1 MATKKGLTGKQKAAL
16 LLISLGPDVS
26 AEIYKHLTEDEIE
39 KLTLEISTIKNV
51 SSDKKDEIMEE
62 FYNLVMAQDYISQGG
77 IGYAKMILEKAL
89 GPEQA
94 NLIINRLTS
103 SLQVKPFDFA
113 RKADPNQILNFIQ
126 NEHPQTIALILS
138 YLESNQAAQIL
149 SNLPEEMQADVAR
162 RIALMDSTSPDVI
175 YKVEQILE
183 QKLSATVTT
192 DYTQTGG
199 IEAVVDVLNGVD
211 RATERTILE
220 ELAYK
225 DPELAEEIKKR
236 MFVFED
242 IVTLDNRAI
251 QLVIRDCDNEDLILA
266 LKVAS
271 EEVKEVI
278 FKNMSTRMR
287 ETFQEELEV
296 MGPVR
301 LRDVEE
307 AQGRIVGVIRRLEE
321 SGEIIIARGGGDDIF
336 CSPEVVSQFKKNNI
350 AGIDF
355 GVVNQKDGTARD
367 DVYQMIFTEKLC
379 REALYFP
386 RGFVH
391 PCCRICG
398 EELTHLNMP
407 TTLWY
412 MMGVIEEK
420 VPKNI
425 DAFMTED
432 KFREYG
438 QQVFIV
444 SQKVRSVI
452 KNMNERNIDFIPLKT
467 I

>member
-1 MATKKGLTGKQKAAL
+1 
-16 LLISLGPDVS
+16 
-26 AEIYKHLTEDEIE
+26 
-39 KLTLEISTIKNV
+39 
-51 SSDKKDEIMEE
+51 
-62 FYNLVMAQDYISQGG
+62 
-77 IGYAKMILEKAL
+77 
-89 GPEQA
+89 
-94 NLIINRLTS
+94 
-103 SLQVKPFDFA
+103 
-113 RKADPNQILNFIQ
+113 
-126 NEHPQTIALILS
+126 
-138 YLESNQAAQIL
+138 
-149 SNLPEEMQADVAR
+149 
-162 RIALMDSTSPDVI
+162 MDSTSPDVI

-307 AQGRIVGVIRRLEE
+307 AQGRIVGVILVWKNF
-321 SGEIIIARGGGDDIF
+321 GEIIIARGGGDDI
-336 CSPEVVSQFKKNNI
+336 
-350 AGIDF
+350 
-355 GVVNQKDGTARD
+355 
-367 DVYQMIFTEKLC
+367 
-379 REALYFP
+379 
-386 RGFVH
+386 
-391 PCCRICG
+391 
-398 EELTHLNMP
+398 
-407 TTLWY
+407 
-412 MMGVIEEK
+412 
-420 VPKNI
+420 
-425 DAFMTED
+425 
-432 KFREYG
+432 
-438 QQVFIV
+438 IV
-444 SQKVRSVI
+444 
-452 KNMNERNIDFIPLKT
+452 
-467 I
+467 

>member
-1 MATKKGLTGKQKAAL
+1 MATRKGLTGKQKAAL
-16 LLISLGPDVS
+16 LLISLGPDAS
-26 AEIYKHLTEDEIE
+26 AEIYKHLTEEEIE

-77 IGYAKMILEKAL
+77 IGYAKMVLEKAL
-89 GPEQA
+89 GSEQA
-94 NLIINRLTS
+94 TAIINRLTS

-138 YLESNQAAQIL
+138 YLDSNQAAQIL

-183 QKLSATVTT
+183 QKLSATFTA

-211 RATERTILE
+211 RATERTILD
-220 ELAYK
+220 ELAEN

-251 QLVIRDCDNEDLILA
+251 QLVIRDCENEDLILA

-271 EEVKEVI
+271 DEVKQVV

-307 AQGRIVGVIRRLEE
+307 AQGRIVAVIRRLEE
-321 SGEIIIARGGGDDIF
+321 TAEIIIARGGGDDI
-336 CSPEVVSQFKKNNI
+336 
-350 AGIDF
+350 
-355 GVVNQKDGTARD
+355 
-367 DVYQMIFTEKLC
+367 
-379 REALYFP
+379 
-386 RGFVH
+386 
-391 PCCRICG
+391 
-398 EELTHLNMP
+398 
-407 TTLWY
+407 
-412 MMGVIEEK
+412 
-420 VPKNI
+420 
-425 DAFMTED
+425 
-432 KFREYG
+432 
-438 QQVFIV
+438 IV
-444 SQKVRSVI
+444 
-452 KNMNERNIDFIPLKT
+452 
-467 I
+467 